1 MINVS
6 KKAKIHIHWN
16 VTLYNY
22 SEEAEKNIIAK
33 ASKKYG
39 IPKNNI
45 KVIPNY
51 VMIDESGKKISITN
65 DIIQNIQNPSFQVEL
80 FQKYLQINKIED
92 ADFDLIRKIDADIN
106 TNIDY
111 NVYDKYRRYSV
122 KWISW
127 SNFLSY
133 GKENFFDFTSLKD
146 IVLLNGEPA
155 NQSGKTTFAIDLLHF
170 LLFGKTEKVPT
181 QNLIFNKHLSRETNV
196 IVEGCLNIDG
206 QDYIIKRTLSRPAI
220 EKRTKKSKVTQKVE
234 YYRIIG
240 SDKEEL
246 VDYVDNEQEEN
257 SIQTNKAI
265 KEAIGRED
273 DFDLIIS
280 VTESNL
286 DDLIKKKESERGRL
300 LSRWIGLLPLEEKD
314 KIAREKFNSDIKPF
328 LLSNRYNRETLKTE
342 CDAYNIEIK
351 DLRENNKRLLSEN
364 KLVEKEIEKYESTKN
379 NLLLAKQ
386 TIDENIAKIDIIT
399 LKKKIEEITN
409 LGKSKKNALEEIEIE
424 LKQIGDIDFSINEY
438 DELVDKRASEVAR
451 KGVIGEQYKNIK
463 HNIEHLQKSEFCPT
477 CGRKLENV
485 DNTDKIKELQEEEKR
500 IIENGKKSNI
510 LIEEYNKKIESL
522 KTKRELYTK
531 ANELKVKKSA
541 LEVNLGN
548 LRNELLEK
556 ISIHDSYNKNS
567 EAIDKNNKLDIEIR
581 NTEQHLKVKRQEKD
595 NNNWQLNSNEA
606 TIKNDLKEIEQ
617 RKKIIDQLTDEEIKV
632 KNWKIYLQLVGKD
645 GISKMVLRDVLPVV
659 NAKIN
664 MLLSDVCDFDVVVEI
679 NEKNDINFCMI
690 KDNVKSDL
698 TSGSGFEKTAS
709 SMALRA
715 VLGSLSTMPKPNFI
729 VLDEVYGRVAKENFE
744 NVHNLINKVC
754 EDYDFVIT
762 VSHLDTVKDWADT
775 TITVL
780 KEDNISKLSVINSK
794 K

>member
-1 MINVS
+1 MFNVT
-6 KKAKIHIHWN
+6 KKAKVNIHWN
-16 VTLYNY
+16 VNVYNH

-45 KVIPNY
+45 NIIPNY
-51 VMIDESGKKISITN
+51 IMLDESGKKISVTN

-80 FQKYLQINKIED
+80 FKKYLKINNISD
-92 ADFDLIRKIDADIN
+92 YDFDLIRKIDADIN

-111 NVYDKYRRYSV
+111 NVYDKYKRYSV

-133 GKENFFDFTSLKD
+133 GKDNFFDFQQLKN

-181 QNLIFNKHLSRETNV
+181 QNLIFNKHLPKETNV
-196 IVEGCLNIDG
+196 VVEGCLNIDG
-206 QDYIIKRTLSRPAI
+206 EDYIIKRTLSRPAF
-220 EKRTKKSKVTQKVE
+220 EKRTAKSKVTQKVE

-240 SDKEEL
+240 TNKEEL
-246 VDYVDNEQEEN
+246 AEYIDNEQEEN

-265 KEAIGRED
+265 KEAIGREE

-286 DDLIKKKESERGRL
+286 DNLINKKESEKGRL

-342 CDAYNIEIK
+342 CDAYDIEIK
-351 DLRENNKRLLSEN
+351 NIKENNKQLKDNN
-364 KLVEKEIEKYESTKN
+364 KKLEKEIEKYETSKN
-379 NLLLAKQ
+379 NLLLSKQ
-386 TIDENIAKIDIIT
+386 AIDDNLLKIDIIT
-399 LKKKIEEITN
+399 LKKKTEEITN
-409 LGKSKKNALEEIEIE
+409 LGKNKKETLNQIEEE
-424 LKQIGDIDFSINEY
+424 LKSIGEIDFSINEY
-438 DELVDKRASEVAR
+438 DELVEKRSSEIAR

-477 CGRKLENV
+477 CGRKLDNV
-485 DNTDKIKELQEEEKR
+485 DNTEKIKELQKEEKE
-500 IIENGKKSNI
+500 IIKKGTNSNL

-531 ANELKVKKSA
+531 SNELKVKKSA
-541 LEVNLGN
+541 LEVNIGN
-548 LRNELLEK
+548 LRNELIEK
-556 ISIHDSYNKNS
+556 NNILNNYNKNS

-581 NTEQHLKVKRQEKD
+581 NIEQHIKVKRQEKD
-595 NNNWQLNSNEA
+595 NNNWQLTSNEA
-606 TIKNDLKEIEQ
+606 TIKNDNKEIEE
-617 RKKIIDQLTDEEIKV
+617 RKKLIEQLNEEEIKI

-645 GISKMVLRDVLPVV
+645 GITKMVLRDVLPII

-664 MLLSDVCDFDVVVEI
+664 MLLSDVCDFDVIVEI
-679 NEKNDINFCMI
+679 NEKNDINFCML

-698 TSGSGFEKTAS
+698 SSGSGFEKTAA
-709 SMALRA
+709 SMALRG

-729 VLDEVYGRVAKENFE
+729 VLDEVYGRVAKDNLENI
-744 NVHNLINKVC
+744 HKIINKLC
-754 EDYDFVIT
+754 DDYNFIIT
-762 VSHLDTVKDWADT
+762 VSHLDTVKDWTNT

-780 KEDNISKLSVINSK
+780 KEDNISKLSVISSK